1 VFVINR
7 NEVWVETTL
16 MKRQAE
22 DTVEENEMEKRV
34 YRFLQDARER
44 IVGFVNRNIVWDRM
58 IREDYKDTKVIQKF
72 KEEVIEQVK
81 AQFKKIMG
89 KK

>member
-1 VFVINR
+1 
-7 NEVWVETTL
+7 

>member
-1 VFVINR
+1 VFVVNR

-22 DTVEENEMEKRV
+22 DTVEENEMEKRA

>member
-72 KEEVIEQVK
+72 KEEVIEKVK

>member
-1 VFVINR
+1 
-7 NEVWVETTL
+7 

-22 DTVEENEMEKRV
+22 DTVEENEMEKRA

>member
-1 VFVINR
+1 MINR